1 MGTVLK
7 ELVRAFGRTEI
18 IRQIGDFFKSDGKSK
33 KEQQDNERSGRER
46 PSPSPN
52 PGRDGSRGPRSL

>member
-1 MGTVLK
+1 MGTFLR
-7 ELVRAFGRTEI
+7 EFVRALGRTEI
-18 IRQIGDFFKSDGKSK
+18 IRQIGDFFKSDGKS

-52 PGRDGSRGPRSL
+52 PGRDGSPGPRGL